1 MIGVNGSPQ
10 RLAPEA
16 SGLVHVGGAAVP
28 LVIGS
33 DDRYIEPLLP
43 SPMALG
49 QSALRNPEEGG
60 DV

>member
-10 RLAPEA
+10 RLALEA

-33 DDRYIEPLLP
+33 DDRYTEPLLP
-43 SPMALG
+43 SLG
-49 QSALRNPEEGG
+49 NSALRNREEGG